1 MNIHKFLDNLTITI
15 SAPLLARSKYF
26 RQSMQSQALD
36 EHLAAI
42 RLELPLIDGEGV
54 YELPAHSLV
63 GELDPAF
70 RIGQWLGAGHPT
82 IIFHHGTNENPYDRS
97 FKSIFPHH
105 KMEIPANLIVVR
117 APFNTSLKA
126 FTAAISQ
133 LANYAAMMAASARLI
148 DELVGYCHGQGAA
161 PVLVSGISLGGFVTN
176 LHHAHCGRAD
186 AYAPLLA
193 GAAMD
198 SVFLDS
204 IYHKLVAASD
214 EAGRATIRRVL
225 NFEEAYAQ
233 VINRQKA
240 FPLLGRYDQY
250 IRYERQK
257 QGYGDRPITVL
268 EKGHVT
274 AALAYAQLRQH
285 VMQAMVAAQTK

>member
-1 MNIHKFLDNLTITI
+1 MNIHKLLDNLTITI
-15 SAPLLARSKYF
+15 SAPLLARSRYF
-26 RQSMQSQALD
+26 RQSVQSQAMD

-42 RLELPLIDGEGV
+42 RLELPPIDGEGV
-54 YELPAHSLV
+54 YELPAQSLV

-70 RIGQWLGAGHPT
+70 RISQWLGAGYPT

-97 FKSIFPHH
+97 FKSIFPRH
-105 KMEIPANLIVVR
+105 KVEIPANLIVVR

-126 FTAAISQ
+126 FTAAINQ
-133 LANYAAMMAASARLI
+133 LANYAAMMAASVRLI
-148 DELVGYCHGQGAA
+148 DELVGYCQEQGSA

-176 LHHAHCGRAD
+176 LHYTYCGRAD

-204 IYHKLVAASD
+204 IYRKLVAASD
-214 EAGRATIRRVL
+214 EADKATIRRVL
-225 NFEEAYAQ
+225 NFEAAYAQ
-233 VINRQKA
+233 ASGQKA

-257 QGYGDRPITVL
+257 GCYGNRPITLL

-274 AALAYAQLRQH
+274 AALAYAPLRQH
-285 VMQAMVAAQTK
+285 IMEAMVAVQRG

>member
-1 MNIHKFLDNLTITI
+1 MNIHKLLDNLTITI

-26 RQSMQSQALD
+26 RQSVQSQAMD

-42 RLELPLIDGEGV
+42 RLELPPIDGEGV
-54 YELPAHSLV
+54 YELPAQSLA

-70 RIGQWLGAGHPT
+70 RVSQWLGADHPT

-105 KMEIPANLIVVR
+105 KMEIPVNLIVVR
-117 APFNTSLKA
+117 APFNSTLKA
-126 FTAAISQ
+126 FTAAIGQ
-133 LANYAAMMAASARLI
+133 LDHYAAMMAASVRLI
-148 DELVGYCHGQGAA
+148 DELVSYCQGQGAV

-176 LHHAHCGRAD
+176 LHHAHSGRAD
-186 AYAPLLA
+186 VYAPLLA

-204 IYHKLVAASD
+204 IYHKLIAAND
-214 EAGRATIRRVL
+214 EASMATIRHVL
-225 NFEEAYAQ
+225 NFEDAYVQANQ
-233 VINRQKA
+233 QKA

-250 IRYERQK
+250 ICYERQK
-257 QGYGDRPITVL
+257 QGYGDRPITLL

-274 AALAYAQLRQH
+274 AALAYTQLRQH
-285 VMQAMVAAQTK
+285 VMQAMAVAQTA

>member
-26 RQSMQSQALD
+26 RQSVQSQAMD

-42 RLELPLIDGEGV
+42 HLQLPPIDGEGV

-70 RIGQWLGAGHPT
+70 HISQWLGAGYPT

-105 KMEIPANLIVVR
+105 KIEIPANLIVVR

-126 FTAAISQ
+126 FTAAIGQ
-133 LANYAAMMAASARLI
+133 LAHYAAMMAASVRLI
-148 DELVGYCHGQGAA
+148 DELVGYCREQGAA

-176 LHHAHCGRAD
+176 LHHAHYGRAD

-204 IYHKLVAASD
+204 IYRKLVAASD
-214 EAGRATIRRVL
+214 ETGMATIRRVL
-225 NFEEAYAQ
+225 NFEDAYAQ
-233 VINRQKA
+233 ANRQKA

-257 QGYGDRPITVL
+257 QGYGDRPITLL

-274 AALAYAQLRQH
+274 AALAYAPLRQH
-285 VMQAMVAAQTK
+285 IMQATAAAQTR

>member
-26 RQSMQSQALD
+26 RQSVQSQAMD

-42 RLELPLIDGEGV
+42 HLQLPPIDGEGV

-70 RIGQWLGAGHPT
+70 HISQWLGAGYPT

-97 FKSIFPHH
+97 FNSIFPHH
-105 KMEIPANLIVVR
+105 KIEIPANLIVVR

-126 FTAAISQ
+126 FTAAIGQ
-133 LANYAAMMAASARLI
+133 LAHYAAMMAASVRLI
-148 DELVGYCHGQGAA
+148 DELVGYCQEQGAA

-176 LHHAHCGRAD
+176 LHHAHYGRAD

-204 IYHKLVAASD
+204 IYRKLVAASD
-214 EAGRATIRRVL
+214 ETGMATIRRVL
-225 NFEEAYAQ
+225 NFEDAYAQ
-233 VINRQKA
+233 ANRQKA

-257 QGYGDRPITVL
+257 QGYGDRPITLL

-274 AALAYAQLRQH
+274 AALAYAPLRQH
-285 VMQAMVAAQTK
+285 IMQATAAAQTR

>member
-1 MNIHKFLDNLTITI
+1 MNIHKLLDNLTITI
-15 SAPLLARSKYF
+15 SAPLMARSKYF
-26 RQSMQSQALD
+26 RKSVQSQDLD
-36 EHLAAI
+36 ENLAAI
-42 RLELPLIDGEGV
+42 RLELPPIDGEGV
-54 YELPAHSLV
+54 YELPAQSLV

-70 RIGQWLGAGHPT
+70 HISQWLGAGHPT

-97 FKSIFPHH
+97 FKSIFPHY

-126 FTAAISQ
+126 FTTAIGQ
-133 LANYAAMMAASARLI
+133 LANYAAMMAASVRLI
-148 DELVGYCHGQGAA
+148 DELVGYCQEQGAA
-161 PVLVSGISLGGFVTN
+161 PVLVSGISLGGFITN

-204 IYHKLVAASD
+204 IYHKLVAAND
-214 EAGRATIRRVL
+214 EAGMATIRRVL

-233 VINRQKA
+233 ANGQKA

-257 QGYGDRPITVL
+257 QGYGNRPITVL
-268 EKGHVT
+268 DKGHVT
-274 AALAYAQLRQH
+274 GALDYAGLRQH
-285 VMQAMVAAQTK
+285 MMQATDAVQTR

>member
-1 MNIHKFLDNLTITI
+1 MNIHTLLDNLTITI
-15 SAPLLARSKYF
+15 SAPLLVRSKYF
-26 RQSMQSQALD
+26 RQSVQGQTLD

-42 RLELPLIDGEGV
+42 RLELPPIDGEDV
-54 YELPAHSLV
+54 YELPVQSLV

-70 RIGQWLGAGHPT
+70 RISQWLGAGYPT

-133 LANYAAMMAASARLI
+133 LANYAAMMTASVRLI
-148 DELVGYCHGQGAA
+148 DELVGYCYGQGAA
-161 PVLVSGISLGGFVTN
+161 PVLVSGISLGGFITN

-204 IYHKLVAASD
+204 IYRKLVAASD
-214 EAGRATIRRVL
+214 ETGMATIRRVL

-233 VINRQKA
+233 ANRQKA

-257 QGYGDRPITVL
+257 QGYGDWPITLL

-274 AALAYAQLRQH
+274 VALAYAQLRQH
-285 VMQAMVAAQTK
+285 VMQATDAVQRR

>member
-1 MNIHKFLDNLTITI
+1 MNIHKFLDKLTITI
-15 SAPLLARSKYF
+15 SAPLMARSKYF
-26 RQSMQSQALD
+26 RQSVQSQAME

-42 RLELPLIDGEGV
+42 HLQLPLIEGEGI
-54 YELPAHSLV
+54 YELPAQSLV

-70 RIGQWLGAGHPT
+70 RIGQWLGAGYPT

-117 APFNTSLKA
+117 APFNTSLEA
-126 FTAAISQ
+126 FTAAIGQ
-133 LANYAAMMAASARLI
+133 LANYAAMMAASVRLI

-176 LHHAHCGRAD
+176 LHHAYCGRAD

-204 IYHKLVAASD
+204 IYHKLVAAND
-214 EAGRATIRRVL
+214 EVGMATIRRVL

-233 VINRQKA
+233 ANGHKA

-257 QGYGDRPITVL
+257 QGYGDRPITL
-268 EKGHVT
+268 LDKGHVT

-285 VMQAMVAAQTK
+285 VMQATDAVQTK

>member
-26 RQSMQSQALD
+26 RQSVQSQAMD

-42 RLELPLIDGEGV
+42 HLQLPPIDGEGV

-70 RIGQWLGAGHPT
+70 HISQWLGAGYPT

-126 FTAAISQ
+126 FTAAIGQ
-133 LANYAAMMAASARLI
+133 LAHYAAMMAASVRLI
-148 DELVGYCHGQGAA
+148 DELVDYCHRQGAA

-176 LHHAHCGRAD
+176 LHHAHYGRAD

-204 IYHKLVAASD
+204 IYHKLVAAND
-214 EAGRATIRRVL
+214 EASMAAIRRIL
-225 NFEEAYAQ
+225 NFEDAYAQ
-233 VINRQKA
+233 ANRQKA

-257 QGYGDRPITVL
+257 QGYGDRPITLL

-285 VMQAMVAAQTK
+285 IMQATDAVQTR

>member
-15 SAPLLARSKYF
+15 SAPLLGRSKYF
-26 RQSMQSQALD
+26 RQSVQSQALD

-42 RLELPLIDGEGV
+42 RLDLPPIDGEGI
-54 YELPAHSLV
+54 YELPAQSLV

-70 RIGQWLGAGHPT
+70 RISQWLGAGHPT

-105 KMEIPANLIVVR
+105 KMEIAANLIVVR
-117 APFNTSLKA
+117 APFNSSLKA
-126 FTAAISQ
+126 FTAAISR
-133 LANYAAMMAASARLI
+133 LANYAAMMAASVRLI
-148 DELVGYCHGQGAA
+148 DELVVCCQEQGAA
-161 PVLVSGISLGGFVTN
+161 PVLVSGISLGGFITN

-186 AYAPLLA
+186 VYAPLLA

-204 IYHKLVAASD
+204 IYHKLVAAND
-214 EAGRATIRRVL
+214 EAGMATIRRAL
-225 NFEEAYAQ
+225 NFEDAYGQA
-233 VINRQKA
+233 NGQKA

-257 QGYGDRPITVL
+257 GCYGDRPIALL

-274 AALAYAQLRQH
+274 AALAYAPLRQH
-285 VMQAMVAAQTK
+285 IMQALVVAQTR